1 MSQPNSQFAIINKIK
16 NIVRRTGHLFSA
28 NHNNGITEAI
38 ARKIQKSAYVVTH
51 SKEEA
56 AYTPP
61 YLLIAEQ
68 LQSHDEQIFRGAVYY
83 LSRIAVNE
91 PKNRETIID
100 ILGRCI
106 DNSKRDQTQL
116 DYIKSKIAEIR
127 QAAAEKPKA

>member
-1 MSQPNSQFAIINKIK
+1 MLILQTADLAALRSS
-16 NIVRRTGHLFSA
+16 SS
-28 NHNNGITEAI
+28 GIPM
-38 ARKIQKSAYVVTH
+38 
-51 SKEEA
+51 A
-56 AYTPP
+56 AFKAPP